1 MTLSCP
7 NRLFR
12 MRRTTFQ
19 HALSTWKSVLSA
31 QSLLLEPETFLIK
44 GEAVFLLDLQRSTLC
59 VASSIPDS
67 AACGEGQAGSHS
79 LWLCNC
85 LNQVKQCQSS
95 GEEGPIFVVSSCVL
109 TRAPFDNYNHGV
121 HLGCWNAW
129 MHSSESQGPF
139 ARSLNWGD

>member
-19 HALSTWKSVLSA
+19 HALSTWKSVFSA

-67 AACGEGQAGSHS
+67 AACGEGQTGSPS

-85 LNQVKQCQSS
+85 LNQGKAMPKLRRGGTYFRCQLVCLDPGS
-95 GEEGPIFVVSSCVL
+95 F
-109 TRAPFDNYNHGV
+109 
-121 HLGCWNAW
+121 
-129 MHSSESQGPF
+129 
-139 ARSLNWGD
+139 